1 MATDGAGTNPD
12 LFRAE
17 KTYEGMVIEALM
29 LSDRVASGMGGL
41 EGVIDSLWA
50 AIPSQKK
57 VMQDVFKADYSG
69 KRYAVLEW
77 QEAELLVPST
87 DLPEG
92 QRLMD
97 PINRRRIL
105 RKKQILVDTLASMG
119 IMYRDIQESTM
130 LME

>member
-1 MATDGAGTNPD
+1 MSQQKSVAAFHPAVMLAVAA
-12 LFRAE
+12 LFLAA
-17 KTYEGMVIEALM
+17 YSIEVLAQPHGF
-29 LSDRVASGMGGL
+29 VARL
-41 EGVIDSLWA
+41 LTLVTWLAWA
-50 AIPSQKK
+50 
-57 VMQDVFKADYSG
+57 VFTADYAK

-77 QEAELLVPST
+77 QDAELLVPPTELS
-87 DLPEG
+87 EG

-97 PINRRRIL
+97 PINRQRIL